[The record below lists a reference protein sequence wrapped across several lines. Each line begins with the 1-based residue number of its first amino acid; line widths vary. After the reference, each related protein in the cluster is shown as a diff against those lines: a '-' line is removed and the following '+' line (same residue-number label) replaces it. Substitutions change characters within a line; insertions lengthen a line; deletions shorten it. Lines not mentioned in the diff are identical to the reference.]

1 MRRAAAPGSP
11 APGFSARHRRRCSL
25 FRVVCH
31 LPSAVCPL
39 SSVVCRLPSVVCRL
53 LSVVGRLSSVV
64 CHLSSVICR
73 LSSVVCRLSS
83 VLCRLSSVVC
93 RLLPVICCLLSVVC
107 CPRGNRHA
115 IAMPATRAI
124 TRPTRRPA
132 YDAPTGSGRDGNA
145 SNPDRN
151 EGADG
156 FGQPRLH
163 YVPSC
168 RCSAVNN
175 QQPTTPR
182 AATPDERRPRF
193 AVALRSSPCARC
205 LLSVVRRVL
214 GSKLQVLATRTS
226 RPSSRTVAR

>member
-1 MRRAAAPGSP
+1 MRRRSGTGLARPPGSP
-11 APGFSARHRRRCSL
+11 PATVGVAHCSGLSAI
-25 FRVVCH
+25 
-31 LPSAVCPL
+31 
-39 SSVVCRLPSVVCRL
+39 CRLPSVVCCL
-53 LSVVGRLSSVV
+53 LSVVGRLSF
-64 CHLSSVICR
+64 CR
-73 LSSVVCRLSS
+73 LSSVVCPLLSVVCRLLSAVGPLLSAVCCLLS
-83 VLCRLSSVVC
+83 VVCCLLSVACHLSSVVC

-163 YVPSC
+163 YVQSRGQQSATSREPQPPPCSSTLC
-168 RCSAVNN
+168 TLLCAPVSAVC
-175 QQPTTPR
+175 R
-182 AATPDERRPRF
+182 
-193 AVALRSSPCARC
+193 
-205 LLSVVRRVL
+205 LLSVV
-214 GSKLQVLATRTS
+214 G
-226 RPSSRTVAR
+226 PARF